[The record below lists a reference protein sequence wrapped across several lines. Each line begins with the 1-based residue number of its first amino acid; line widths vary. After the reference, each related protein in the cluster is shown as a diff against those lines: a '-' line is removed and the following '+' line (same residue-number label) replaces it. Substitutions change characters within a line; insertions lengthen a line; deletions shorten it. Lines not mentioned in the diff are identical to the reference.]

1 MQTIQITSQVFRIKY
16 GLRKEGRLNQ
26 NSFSSAH
33 GSCRA
38 YEIPTNGEKKDG
50 GADYVDGGSL
60 ELDVGVDGVR
70 HSVRDSGV
78 VVDYKLD
85 GRMD

>member
-1 MQTIQITSQVFRIKY
+1 MAIKH
-16 GLRKEGRLNQ
+16 GMKKEGRLNQ
-26 NSFSSAH
+26 NSFSPAH

-50 GADYVDGGSL
+50 GADYVDGGSVG
-60 ELDVGVDGVR
+60 LDIGVDGVR
-70 HSVRDSGV
+70 HSVRDGGV
-78 VVDYKLD
+78 AVVYKLD